1 MSTALAE
8 IVQLRPADGASKRE
22 RLLERRDALMA
33 GAARLRKVDQER
45 AAVESR
51 LTELHAE
58 RATIDAASAKPGPRG
73 PRLPR
78 VPPPLRTAEREDIA
92 WRRGLLVGDLA
103 AALNGQRTYS
113 PSRGAMMD
121 AHRVCARRALAA
133 AEERASLVA
142 IGEARGQLLTVKR
155 ELEATRSQRET
166 LAAMRKA
173 LASPVRW
180 R

>member
-33 GAARLRKVDQER
+33 GAARLRKVDQAR

-58 RATIDAASAKPGPRG
+58 QATIDAASAKPGPRG

-78 VPPPLRTAEREDIA
+78 VPPPLRTAEREDIP

-113 PSRGAMMD
+113 PSRS
-121 AHRVCARRALAA
+121 ARRAQT
-133 AEERASLVA
+133 RCASIIA
-142 IGEARGQLLTVKR
+142 P
-155 ELEATRSQRET
+155 SQRET